1 MTINVVY
8 LAYLNK
14 EAGYGI
20 EIVEDFLNSYK
31 LHKAGIEHSLIII
44 AKNWTDNILYKQLC
58 QLAKE
63 NNAKIIDLPD
73 DGWDLGAYFRVAKI
87 LDSEY
92 ILFTASS
99 TKILADNWLLKCYNA
114 FKSNDSI
121 QLVGPMGS
129 WGYRLNVK
137 EFPNPHIR
145 TSTFMIKRDLFLEY
159 VSTQEF
165 PQTKE
170 DTHKME
176 HGETS
181 ITNFVLNK
189 GYKSVVVNSDGEIF
203 TPENWVY
210 SQTYNTPKDNKSLF
224 SDMRS
229 ALYYT
234 YDDEKKRNM
243 EMATWGQYLNDSKI
257 KIFLAYQ
264 KITPIFMS
272 EVFQPIFNGA
282 SNASNRVNALKDNFG
297 INISDKNVSY
307 GELTGHYWVWKNYL
321 EKTQAEY
328 IGFSQHCSFL
338 DFNIHK
344 IASEP
349 FQQSFILDFEKMFK
363 DYTQE
368 NIYNCVKNYDVVLP
382 EAFTLGKSLYED
394 CLAQHSKENI
404 DLALN
409 IIKEIHPNYA
419 ESIQEAMSDSK
430 MYSCF
435 VFVMKKEIIREYLD
449 WIFNLLFICEEKT
462 KNEKSFAISSACLA
476 EIFFNIWLTYNIKH
490 KNLNILN
497 TTSIYVPMDF
507 IS

>member
-1 MTINVVY
+1 MTIDVVY

-14 EAGYGI
+14 EVGYGI
-20 EIVEDFLNSYK
+20 DIVENFLNSYK
-31 LHKAGIEHSLIII
+31 LHNAGIEHSLVIV
-44 AKNWTDNILYKQLC
+44 AKNWTDKALYKRLC
-58 QLAKE
+58 ELAKE
-63 NNAKIIDLPD
+63 HNARIIDLPD
-73 DGWDLGAYFRVAKI
+73 DGWDLGAYFRVSKI

-92 ILFTASS
+92 ILFASSS
-99 TKILADNWLLKCYNA
+99 TKILSDNWLLAFYNA
-114 FKSNDSI
+114 FKSDNSI

-159 VSTQEF
+159 VSTQKF

-170 DTHKME
+170 DTHHME

-189 GYKSVVVNSDGEIF
+189 GYKAIVVNSDGEIF
-203 TPENWVY
+203 TPQNWVY
-210 SQTYNTPKDNKSLF
+210 SQTYNTPGDNKSLF

-234 YDDEKKRNM
+234 YSDEKKRNM
-243 EMATWGQYLNDSKI
+243 EMATWGQYLNPSRI
-257 KIFLAYQ
+257 KIFLSYQ

-282 SNASNRVNALKDNFG
+282 INAPNRVNALKDNFG
-297 INISDKNVSY
+297 INISDKNARY
-307 GELTGHYWVWKNYL
+307 GELTGHYWVWKNFL
-321 EKTQAEY
+321 EKTEAEY

-344 IASEP
+344 INPQP
-349 FQQSFILDFEKMFK
+349 FQQAFILDFEKMFS
-363 DYTQE
+363 DYTEE
-368 NIYNCVKNYDVVLP
+368 NIFNCIKNYDVVLP
-382 EAFTLGKSLYED
+382 EAFYLGKSLYED
-394 CLAQHSKENI
+394 CLSQHSKTDI
-404 DLALN
+404 DLALD
-409 IIKEIHPNYA
+409 IIKEIHPDYN
-419 ESIQEAMSDSK
+419 ESIQKAISDNK

-435 VFVMKKEIIREYLD
+435 VFVMKKEIISEYLA
-449 WIFNLLFICEEKT
+449 WIFNLLFVFEEK
-462 KNEKSFAISSACLA
+462 ISKEDFKISPACLA
-476 EIFFNIWLTYNIKH
+476 EIFFNIWLAYHIKNQ
-490 KNLNILN
+490 KLKIFN
-497 TTSIYVPMDF
+497 TTSIHVPMDF